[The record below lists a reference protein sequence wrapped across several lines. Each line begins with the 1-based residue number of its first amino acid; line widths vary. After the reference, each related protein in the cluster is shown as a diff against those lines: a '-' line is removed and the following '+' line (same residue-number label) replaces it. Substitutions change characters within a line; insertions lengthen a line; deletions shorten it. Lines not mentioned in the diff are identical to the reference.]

1 MREWKV
7 SEVQSSIV
15 ELSSADRRFLVPAH
29 PGGGAVEASAIGTI
43 KPEGIVHDQEVGGR
57 PLPHLLLLLTFSILG
72 LGLIWLGNARL
83 APLLFDRTAVE
94 EVAATLADGSNYATY
109 DLNIESRALRR
120 AHIANLEETPDVAV
134 LGASHW
140 QEAHSFLVPTK
151 YFYNAHVHRD
161 YYEDVLSVTEMFV
174 SSDRLPKQMIITIRD
189 NFFTPVADRTDFL
202 WMPTIPD
209 YRKMADRLGL
219 QAHPWVET
227 IPWPQIRE
235 SLSLAIL
242 EANVKR
248 WANAPVQPHVTSAVK
263 LDTLDILLSDGSIK
277 WSREHDALFT
287 AEYARSKALAFAEQ
301 RRDDP
306 PRIDPYGVVAV
317 DRLLA
322 FLKEQNVEVFLAHPP
337 FNPIFYDAVR
347 GSAYA
352 EGLQEIEA
360 LTRDF
365 ADKHGLQIIGSFNPH
380 DLGCGADLYI
390 DAEHSNPE
398 CLQRVLNQYV
408 ELDRPI
414 DPAIERPLDL
424 VATKPSET
432 K

>member
-1 MREWKV
+1 M

-15 ELSSADRRFLVPAH
+15 ELSTADRRFLVPAN
-29 PGGGAVEASAIGTI
+29 PGSGAVEASAIGTI
-43 KPEGIVHDQEVGGR
+43 RPEGIVQDQEVGGR

-83 APLLFDRTAVE
+83 APLLFDRAAVE

-322 FLKEQNVEVFLAHPP
+322 FLKAQNVEVFLAHPP